1 MLLSLD
7 IRLAAAALQSCT
19 GLSDACD
26 AELNRL
32 TAGFLSVVAM
42 SALSIIWDRRFAEN
56 AGR

>member
-1 MLLSLD
+1 
-7 IRLAAAALQSCT
+7 LAAAALQSCA
-19 GLSDACD
+19 GLSDACN